1 MNHKVFVAGASGAIG
16 QRLVPLLC
24 SAGHKVVGTTRT
36 EQGAETL
43 RALGSEAV
51 IVDVFD
57 AEALSRAVLAV
68 QPKIIIH
75 QLTGLSAWE
84 AGCIEEAITENARVR
99 TEGTRNLVKA
109 ALAAATR
116 RLIAQ
121 SIAWVYAS
129 GALPHKET
137 DPLDVEAQ
145 GTTAVTV
152 SGVMALESAVLNSPP
167 LEGVVLRYGQF
178 YGPGTGHESPA
189 GTSPIHVDAAAYAA
203 LLAIDHGALGSV
215 FNIAEPNEF
224 VATEKARGELGRHA
238 DFRLSMEKL
247 PDL

>member
-43 RALGSEAV
+43 RALGSKPV

-57 AEALSRAVLAV
+57 TEALSKAVLAA
-68 QPKIIIH
+68 QPEIIIH
-75 QLTGLSAWE
+75 QLTGLSAWK
-84 AGCIEEAITENARVR
+84 AGRIEEAITQNARVR

-178 YGPGTGHESPA
+178 YGPGTGRETPA

-203 LLAIDHGALGSV
+203 LLAIDHGASGSV

-224 VATEKARGELGRHA
+224 IATEKARGELGWHA

>member
-1 MNHKVFVAGASGAIG
+1 
-16 QRLVPLLC
+16 
-24 SAGHKVVGTTRT
+24 
-36 EQGAETL
+36 
-43 RALGSEAV
+43 
-51 IVDVFD
+51 
-57 AEALSRAVLAV
+57 
-68 QPKIIIH
+68 
-75 QLTGLSAWE
+75 
-84 AGCIEEAITENARVR
+84 TENARVR

-129 GALPHKET
+129 GALPQKET
-137 DPLDVEAQ
+137 DPLDLEAQ

-189 GTSPIHVDAAAYAA
+189 GTSTWTPLPMRLCLLLITEPLAAFSTSRSRTSSSQRRRLGRSSAGTPSFACRLDPEA
-203 LLAIDHGALGSV
+203 GSV
-215 FNIAEPNEF
+215 
-224 VATEKARGELGRHA
+224 
-238 DFRLSMEKL
+238 
-247 PDL
+247 

>member
-1 MNHKVFVAGASGAIG
+1 MNHKIFVAGASGAIG
-16 QRLVPLLC
+16 RRLVPLLC
-24 SAGHKVVGTTRT
+24 SAGHQVVGTTRT

-43 RALGSEAV
+43 RALGSKPV

-57 AEALSRAVLAV
+57 TEALSKAVLAA
-68 QPKIIIH
+68 QPEIIIH
-75 QLTGLSAWE
+75 QLTGLSAWK
-84 AGCIEEAITENARVR
+84 AGRIEEAITQNARVR

-129 GALPHKET
+129 GALPHRET

-152 SGVMALESAVLNSPP
+152 RGVMALENAVLNSPP

-203 LLAIDHGALGSV
+203 LLAIDHGASGSV

-224 VATEKARGELGRHA
+224 IATEKAREELGWHA
-238 DFRLSMEKL
+238 DFRLS
-247 PDL
+247 P